1 VNWASKSPQQ
11 FLDLGLKT
19 KWAIVVPQNQQEDED
34 DVGHASRSNGLLHL
48 EASRARV
55 PNLASRLLEAWHG
68 WCIWH
73 HHGGRVQMK
82 LIATGCIRLFYAK
95 FAVFI
100 VLGPKGILVFWLDL

>member
-11 FLDLGLKT
+11 FLGLGLKT
-19 KWAIVVPQNQQEDED
+19 KWAMVVPQNQQEDED

-48 EASRARV
+48 EASQARV

-68 WCIWH
+68 WCTWH

-82 LIATGCIRLFYAK
+82 LKMDRSMQ
-95 FAVFI
+95 
-100 VLGPKGILVFWLDL
+100 LVASDSSMPSLPFSLY